1 MIIICRSMKCDCT
14 RESGNASR
22 LKNYI
27 CISTLYRPLHV
38 HCPITFRHYYSTP
51 ASSCVIVSKSCKF
64 IAWLA
69 SVLDWLL
76 FLSPRIFLLRVS
88 FRFFSVYPNPFGVFF
103 VLIPFPKSDLAES
116 SESITRDW
124 TVQPWPINSAKSE
137 HSLFPIYTVYFF
149 FSVLEGRDTKGR
161 KNGIKCGDRDC
172 VWESREYDLLR
183 LLACSCFFA

>member
-1 MIIICRSMKCDCT
+1 MYIDIVSPLARSLSHYFSTLLFDTCIVLRNRKQVLQIYSVT
-14 RESGNASR
+14 RERSWLTSV
-22 LKNYI
+22 
-27 CISTLYRPLHV
+27 SV
-38 HCPITFRHYYSTP
+38 P
-51 ASSCVIVSKSCKF
+51 AN
-64 IAWLA
+64 
-69 SVLDWLL
+69 
-76 FLSPRIFLLRVS
+76 FLVTRIFPILLRLSQPV
-88 FRFFSVYPNPFGVFF
+88 PFGVFF